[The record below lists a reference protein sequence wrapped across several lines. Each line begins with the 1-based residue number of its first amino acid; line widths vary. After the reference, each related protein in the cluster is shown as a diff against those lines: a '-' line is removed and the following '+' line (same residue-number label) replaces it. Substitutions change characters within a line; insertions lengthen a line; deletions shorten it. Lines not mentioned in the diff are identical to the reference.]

1 LVTDLRPGLHGLG
14 GAFFILL
21 FDPTSRAGSVL
32 DVARPCVLGVGWG
45 VTTTYPPGDGAVV
58 AFGDCTSP
66 STSSMSTV
74 STSELAVVV
83 SVDTANLVR
92 LPLLFFASMI

>member
-1 LVTDLRPGLHGLG
+1 M
-14 GAFFILL
+14 
-21 FDPTSRAGSVL
+21 
-32 DVARPCVLGVGWG
+32 
-45 VTTTYPPGDGAVV
+45 
-58 AFGDCTSP
+58 
-66 STSSMSTV
+66 SMV